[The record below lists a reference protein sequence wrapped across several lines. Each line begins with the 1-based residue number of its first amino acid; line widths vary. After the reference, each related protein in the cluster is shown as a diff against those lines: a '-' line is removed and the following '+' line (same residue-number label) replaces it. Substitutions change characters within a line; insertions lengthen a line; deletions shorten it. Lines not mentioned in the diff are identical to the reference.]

1 MSTDVDVIDTTLLSE
16 DRLYRYRLS
25 RMVSMFGDDVATW
38 LMLNPS
44 TADEETDDPTIRRV
58 MAFSAKWGYA
68 QIVVVNLSPVR
79 SPSPA
84 ALRLVPDDVHELNIH
99 EVLMAAR
106 WSRTMIVAYGQHVSR
121 VDRAHETLVA
131 LRATGIPLY
140 CLGRTKAGHPRHP
153 LYVPGNTK
161 LERFE

>member
-1 MSTDVDVIDTTLLSE
+1 MRTDMDGIDTLLSE

-25 RMVSMFGDDVATW
+25 RMVSMFGDDVAAW

-44 TADEETDDPTIRRV
+44 TADEEVDDPTIRRV
-58 MAFSAKWGYA
+58 MSFSAQWGYA

-79 SPSPA
+79 SPSPGQ
-84 ALRLVPDDVHELNIH
+84 LRPVPDDVHELNIH

-106 WSRTMIVAYGQHVSR
+106 WSRTMIVAYGQHVSG
-121 VDRAHETLVA
+121 VDRAQETLDA
-131 LRATGIPLY
+131 LRQTGIPLY
-140 CLGRTKAGHPRHP
+140 CLGRTKGGHPRHP